1 MRKYLS
7 ILYTMTKSDRLLRAV
22 KEILFREWD
31 PIGVNECEECRDED
45 DCYAVSIHHLLRA
58 GADEFKLTAHLGRY
72 QRESMGITGIDV
84 VRDRRV
90 AQQVLALVQNEIII
104 KSPRTRWL
112 LRNLSS

>member
-1 MRKYLS
+1 
-7 ILYTMTKSDRLLRAV
+7 
-22 KEILFREWD
+22 
-31 PIGVNECEECRDED
+31 
-45 DCYAVSIHHLLRA
+45 
-58 GADEFKLTAHLGRY
+58 
-72 QRESMGITGIDV
+72 MGITGIDV